1 MVGKKCNLA
10 ISCPCGSIFD
20 IQHSMSC
27 NKGGFIYIRHN
38 DLRDL
43 TANMMPEV
51 RKDSEIEPKLTPLSG
66 EELRGKTSKNSKEA
80 RVDIRTRGFW
90 EQEEQAFFDLRVF
103 DPNVCRYHNES
114 LKQCHVMN
122 EQEKKRA
129 YNERILPIDHGT
141 FTHLVFSVNGNM
153 GRACQKFCSRLA
165 QMISEKRNLL
175 QSISSN

>member
-1 MVGKKCNLA
+1 MVGKICNLP
-10 ISCPCGSIFD
+10 ISCPCGSEFD

-27 NKGGFIYIRHN
+27 KKDGFIYILYN

-43 TANMMPEV
+43 TVNMMSVVCENT
-51 RKDSEIEPKLTPLSG
+51 EIEPKLTPLSG
-66 EELRGKTSKNSKEA
+66 EELQCRTSNNSNEA
-80 RVDIRTRGFW
+80 RVDIRTQDFW
-90 EQEEQAFFDLRVF
+90 EQRQRAFFDLRVF
-103 DPNVCRYHNES
+103 DPNACRYRNKS
-114 LKQCHVMN
+114 LQQCHVMN

>member
-1 MVGKKCNLA
+1 
-10 ISCPCGSIFD
+10 
-20 IQHSMSC
+20 MS
-27 NKGGFIYIRHN
+27 
-38 DLRDL
+38 
-43 TANMMPEV
+43 EV
-51 RKDSEIEPKLTPLSG
+51 CEDTEIEPKLTPLSG
-66 EELRGKTSKNSKEA
+66 EELKSRTSDNLNEA
-80 RVDIRTRGFW
+80 RVDIRTRGFR
-90 EQEEQAFFDLRVF
+90 EQGQQAFFDLRVF
-103 DPNVCRYHNES
+103 DPNAIRYQSKS
-114 LKQCHVMN
+114 LQQCHVMN

>member
-1 MVGKKCNLA
+1 M
-10 ISCPCGSIFD
+10 
-20 IQHSMSC
+20 
-27 NKGGFIYIRHN
+27 YIRHN

-43 TANMMPEV
+43 TANMMSEV

-66 EELRGKTSKNSKEA
+66 EELRAKTSKNSKEV

-114 LKQCHVMN
+114 LQQCHVMN

-129 YNERILPIDHGT
+129 YNERILQIDLET
-141 FTHLVFSVNGNM
+141 FIPLVFSVNGRI
-153 GRACQKFCSRLA
+153 GKRVPKVLLA
-165 QMISEKRNLL
+165 FGTNDI
-175 QSISSN
+175 